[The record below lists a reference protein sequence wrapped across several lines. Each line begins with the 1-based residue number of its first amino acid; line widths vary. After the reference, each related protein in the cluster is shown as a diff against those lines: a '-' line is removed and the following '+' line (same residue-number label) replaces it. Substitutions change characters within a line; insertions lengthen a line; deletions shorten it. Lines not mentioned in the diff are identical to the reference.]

1 MESAVEE
8 TAEAPETPEDAAAP
22 KDTEGQ
28 EPEEKTA
35 EGEGQEAEPAAP
47 SADPEEKED
56 EKGSGGGENA
66 VLRVIDPDGEEREIP
81 TEEAAPYVE
90 KGLMW
95 DSFGDSYAKLQRLAA
110 SCDKD
115 VSGLID
121 ALVESNEKAEYNR
134 ILAECHQDEALAK
147 QVHAYRKAE
156 ADRKYNE
163 QVSAASQ
170 KREQA
175 VSQKKEAL
183 TERLASEFVELSKE
197 VPDFKEFKD
206 VPRAVVD
213 AAVGKG
219 ISLYDAYLRFERSEA
234 RRRQAEEGS
243 AAAAAKNTAGSMAS
257 NIDAPN
263 EVMEALMA
271 GLSRALN

>member
-1 MESAVEE
+1 MESAAEE
-8 TAEAPETPEDAAAP
+8 TAEAPEAPEAAAAP
-22 KDTEGQ
+22 EDTEGRK
-28 EPEEKTA
+28 PEEKA
-35 EGEGQEAEPAAP
+35 AEGQEAEPTAPPAA
-47 SADPEEKED
+47 PEEKED
-56 EKGSGGGENA
+56 QEGSGGGEKA
-66 VLRVIDPDGEEREIP
+66 ALRVIDPDGEEREIP
-81 TEEAAPYVE
+81 AEEAAPYVE

-95 DSFGDSYAKLQRLAA
+95 DSFGESYAKLQRLAA

-156 ADRKYNE
+156 ADRKYSE

-206 VPRAVVD
+206 VPQAVVES
-213 AAVGKG
+213 AVSKG

-263 EVMEALMA
+263 EVMDALMA

>member
-1 MESAVEE
+1 
-8 TAEAPETPEDAAAP
+8 
-22 KDTEGQ
+22 
-28 EPEEKTA
+28 
-35 EGEGQEAEPAAP
+35 
-47 SADPEEKED
+47 
-56 EKGSGGGENA
+56 
-66 VLRVIDPDGEEREIP
+66 
-81 TEEAAPYVE
+81 
-90 KGLMW
+90 MW

-121 ALVESNEKAEYNR
+121 ALVESNEKTEYNR

-147 QVHAYRKAE
+147 QVYAYRKAE

-183 TERLASEFVELSKE
+183 TERLANDFVELSKE

-219 ISLYDAYLRFERSEA
+219 ISLYDAYLRFERSNRVDD
-234 RRRQAEEGS
+234 RRKREV

-263 EVMEALMA
+263 EVMDALMA
-271 GLSRALN
+271 GLSRALD